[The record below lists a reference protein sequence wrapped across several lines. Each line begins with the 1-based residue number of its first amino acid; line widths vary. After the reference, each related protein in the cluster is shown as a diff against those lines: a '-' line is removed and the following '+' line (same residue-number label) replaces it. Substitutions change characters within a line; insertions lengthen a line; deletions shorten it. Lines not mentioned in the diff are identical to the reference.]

1 MKVLCS
7 RWMVRVVAVAG
18 LFVSMMMFFADGGI
32 NFVGLGICLVVV
44 LGGLLW
50 ASCDVVVITSRKI
63 FRGFKSLELEKIQDL
78 VLLPGERFIAPN
90 IKSCKGY
97 EIVALTAKG
106 SGGSDCSVRTSA
118 GGVGSIPEFVP
129 AWPPSARRSSG
140 DDASAALKG

>member
-7 RWMVRVVAVAG
+7 RWMVRGLVVAVAG

-106 SGGSDCSVRTSA
+106 EWRIGLFGEDLGRLGGIHPRVR
-118 GGVGSIPEFVP
+118 
-129 AWPPSARRSSG
+129 ARL
-140 DDASAALKG
+140 AALREKILR